1 MKPIF
6 DLKNY
11 KDTSSVIYVMQC
23 VTQDEAKK
31 FTEFLHK
38 NSRTWRSGKSYLEQD
53 LFTEYGK
60 DTCYFFNRG
69 TYDSVCTIYTRNNT
83 YFDGETVTILHFDD
97 FQWSTED
104 TTELILTNK
113 DDETFTDFMSPYLE
127 VKNEI

>member
-11 KDTSSVIYVMQC
+11 IDTSSVTFVMQC

-38 NSRTWRSGKSYLEQD
+38 NSRTWRSGKSYLERD
-53 LFTEYGK
+53 LFTEYGSS
-60 DTCYFFNRG
+60 TCYFFNRG
-69 TYDSVCTIYTRNNT
+69 TYDSVYAIHTRNNT
-83 YFDGETVTILHFDD
+83 DFDGETITILHFDD

-113 DDETFTDFMSPYLE
+113 DDETFTDFISSYLE